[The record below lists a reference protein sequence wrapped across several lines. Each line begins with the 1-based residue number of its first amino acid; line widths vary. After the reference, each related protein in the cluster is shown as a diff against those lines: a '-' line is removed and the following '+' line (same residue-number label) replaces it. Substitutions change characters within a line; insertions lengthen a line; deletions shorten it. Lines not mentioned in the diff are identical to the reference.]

1 MSINKFQKILM
12 HNLIINI
19 KTQNI
24 QKNQKNQKKIKNLK
38 KFQNNLKT
46 SK

>member
-1 MSINKFQKILM
+1 MSINKFQKIFM
-12 HNLIINI
+12 HNLNINF

-24 QKNQKNQKKIKNLK
+24 QKIKKIKNLK

>member
-1 MSINKFQKILM
+1 MSINKFQKIFM
-12 HNLIINI
+12 HNLNINF

-24 QKNQKNQKKIKNLK
+24 QKIKKKIKNLK